1 MSTDSK
7 KFNLPAYINTPL
19 FLYQDSRL
27 DKTHLLIASF
37 IYSLHTAGKKISVSN
52 SYLQALAGVEKRQTL
67 YALDQLEK
75 MKYIK
80 RSGFTSR
87 RIIEWIYQP
96 ESKIVVV
103 EELNTSAVQ
112 CTKLVQSSALEL
124 VQSSAPIY
132 KRSNIKEDII
142 KPLVDSSNSTEVV
155 SINIVK
161 DNYQNDSLFRKFYD
175 NYPNKQKPLSAYK
188 AFSKLKPTPEFVDM
202 LVVDLNNRKQNN
214 WKGRDKSK
222 IPHPATYLNAKEW
235 EGEIYS
241 TNQKKESGR
250 KFYTFDEMVGSLTGN
265 EAD

>member
-1 MSTDSK
+1 MPTDQTPFNRDFIYTIPSK
-7 KFNLPAYINTPL
+7 VLFDENITDLDRKIYMIIRSFMDTTGQCYTSNNWLAEKLKVERRSIITSVNRLVKEQYIN
-19 FLYQDSRL
+19 
-27 DKTHLLIASF
+27 
-37 IYSLHTAGKKISVSN
+37 KISNGSKR
-52 SYLQALAGVEKRQTL
+52 YLVINYTPCSEELVIPGSPPSDPTITPPSDPTITL
-67 YALDQLEK
+67 YSSNN
-75 MKYIK
+75 IN
-80 RSGFTSR
+80 
-87 RIIEWIYQP
+87 
-96 ESKIVVV
+96 SK
-103 EELNTSAVQ
+103 
-112 CTKLVQSSALEL
+112 
-124 VQSSAPIY
+124 
-132 KRSNIKEDII
+132 DII
-142 KPLVDSSNSTEVV
+142 KPLVDSSNSTEVI